1 LNKQIRA
8 VGFLMLILFGVVF
21 VNLTWLQLGR
31 AEQLANHP
39 SNTRLLLKEYA
50 LERGAIRSVNGDTLA
65 VSVPTPDEQLKS
77 LRTYPKAELFAHV
90 TGYYSIRYGRER
102 LERSYN
108 EELTGEG
115 GVVTMQDLGDR
126 LLGKGKKG
134 DTLVLSIDTSVQ
146 EAATA
151 ALAGRKGAVVALDPV
166 SGQVLAM
173 VSSPSFDPNQLS
185 QHSPQGQQDAWVAL
199 NQDEENRRLVN
210 RAARGTYPPGS
221 TFKVITAAAALENG
235 IGASTS
241 FPAAREYQ
249 PAQTDRVIRNFGG
262 STCGG
267 DMVDALTVS
276 CNTYFARLAAE
287 MPAGILEETAA
298 NFGFTE
304 TPPLDISSVA
314 SRMPDSDDLKSPAF
328 RALSSIGQYSVA
340 ATPLQMALVAAG
352 IANGGKVP
360 APKLVKQIEDAR
372 GKVVQQ
378 TSPETWKEAVSPA
391 TAGAIKDMMVN
402 VAASGTAR
410 AAALPGV
417 KVAAKTGTAQTG
429 EAGDES
435 IAWTIAFAPADN
447 PRIAVAVM
455 VEGAGP
461 GSDETGGRVAAP
473 MVRQV
478 LQAHQAAAGW

>member
-1 LNKQIRA
+1 MNKQIRA

-21 VNLTWLQLGR
+21 LNLTWLQLGR
-31 AEQLANHP
+31 AEELANHP

-65 VSVPTPDEQLKS
+65 VSVPTPEQQLKS
-77 LRTYPKAELFAHV
+77 LRTYPHGELFAHV

-108 EELTGEG
+108 EELTGKG

-126 LLGKGKKG
+126 LLGKGQKG
-134 DTLVLSIDTSVQ
+134 DTLVLSIDTAVQ

-151 ALAGRKGAVVALDPV
+151 ALGNRKGAVVALDPI

-173 VSSPSFDPNQLS
+173 VSTPSFDPNGLS
-185 QHSPQGQQDAWVAL
+185 QHSPEGQQDVWVAL
-199 NQDEENRRLVN
+199 NQDEENRPLIN
-210 RAARGTYPPGS
+210 RAARATYPPGS

-235 IGASTS
+235 IGAGTS
-241 FPAAREYQ
+241 FPSAREYQ

-267 DMVDALTVS
+267 DMAAAMTVS

-287 MPAGILEETAA
+287 MPAGILEETAR

-314 SRMPDSDDLKSPAF
+314 SRLPDEDDLESPAF
-328 RALSSIGQYSVA
+328 RALTSIGQFSVA

-352 IANGGKVP
+352 ISNQGRVP

-372 GKVVQQ
+372 GAVVEQ
-378 TSPETWKEAVSPA
+378 TSPETWKEAVSA
-391 TAGAIKDMMVN
+391 STADTIKQMMVN

-410 AAALPGV
+410 AASLPGV
-417 KVAAKTGTAQTG
+417 DVAAKTGTAQTG
-429 EAGDES
+429 EGGDES

-473 MVRQV
+473 MVREV
-478 LQAHQAAAGW
+478 LQAHRNVAGW